1 MAIRPPAIRRK
12 RPIGRVV
19 ASSAG
24 WAAAE
29 VEAALTVPADPSAA
43 AFFDVDNTMMQ
54 GASIYYFARG
64 LAKRKYFSTSD
75 LVRFAFQQLRFRVL
89 ASEHSGDVSSAKSAA
104 LAFIAGW
111 RVSDMER
118 LSEEIFD
125 ELMAERIWSGTRALA
140 QLHLDAG
147 HRVWLVTAAPVELG
161 RIIAERLGLTGALGT
176 VAEVNDGHYT
186 GKLVGDLLHGPEKAI
201 AIRALAAA
209 EGLDLERCSAY
220 SDSVNDT
227 PMLTLVGN
235 AVAVNPDGALRRE
248 ARERGWEVRD
258 FRTGRKAAKIAVP
271 AALSAGVLA
280 GSAAAGIALYRKKR
294 R

>member
-1 MAIRPPAIRRK
+1 
-12 RPIGRVV
+12 
-19 ASSAG
+19 
-24 WAAAE
+24 
-29 VEAALTVPADPSAA
+29 
-43 AFFDVDNTMMQ
+43 
-54 GASIYYFARG
+54 
-64 LAKRKYFSTSD
+64 
-75 LVRFAFQQLRFRVL
+75 
-89 ASEHSGDVSSAKSAA
+89 
-104 LAFIAGW
+104 
-111 RVSDMER
+111 MER

-125 ELMAERIWSGTRALA
+125 ELMAERIWAGTRALA

-176 VAEVNDGHYT
+176 VAEVQDGHYT
-186 GKLVGDLLHGPEKAI
+186 GQLVGDLLHGPEKAV

-235 AVAVNPDGALRRE
+235 AVAVNPDAALLRE

-271 AALSAGVLA
+271 AALSAGALA
-280 GSAAAGIALYRKKR
+280 GSVAAGITLYRKR
-294 R
+294 RR